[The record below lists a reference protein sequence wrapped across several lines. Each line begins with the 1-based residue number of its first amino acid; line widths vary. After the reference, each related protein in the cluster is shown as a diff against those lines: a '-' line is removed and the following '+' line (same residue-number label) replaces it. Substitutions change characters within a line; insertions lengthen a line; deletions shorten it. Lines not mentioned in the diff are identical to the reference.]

1 MLLTYNRNFDDNL
14 SGWKMVGHPLSIP
27 LKPGRCLQFL
37 TTLLSFEA
45 LAGLM
50 NDNAVRFIAFI

>member
-1 MLLTYNRNFDDNL
+1 
-14 SGWKMVGHPLSIP
+14 MVGHPLSIP